1 MPDTL
6 LPIPTTDHFSVVRLT
21 RAWYVVALSS
31 ELGSK
36 PLGRTL
42 LGVPLVLFR
51 DSEGQASALLDR
63 CAHRNVP
70 LTEGRVVGDRLECG
84 YHGWQFDGG
93 GACRKIPGLC
103 ADRSGEQPG
112 QSVPC
117 YATREQ
123 DGLIWV
129 YGEADERPATEPY
142 ALPVVGEEG
151 YTTVRRV
158 VEVEASLH
166 ATLEN
171 ALDVPH
177 TAFLHRG
184 LFRGSGVTNTI
195 RAVVT
200 RTRDSV
206 QAEYLDEPRPTGV
219 AARLL
224 APGGGT
230 VTHFDRFLMP
240 SIAQVEYRLGHS
252 SHFLVTSCCTPV
264 HDFRTR
270 IHAVISFKLGLPG
283 WLVRPILTPI
293 AMQIFRQ
300 DARVLRLQS
309 DAVRRFGGERFS
321 STEIDVLGQQ
331 IWRLLRREE
340 KGHEVQDED
349 WRREIVLE
357 V

>member
-6 LPIPTTDHFSVVRLT
+6 LPMPATDHFSVVRLT
-21 RAWYVVALSS
+21 RAWYVVALSA
-31 ELGSK
+31 ELGRK

-42 LGVPLVLFR
+42 LGTPLVLYR
-51 DSEGQASALLDR
+51 DRAGQPSTLLDR

-70 LTEGRVVGDRLECG
+70 LTEGRVVGDHLECG
-84 YHGWQFDGG
+84 YHGWRYDASGSCHQV
-93 GACRKIPGLC
+93 PGLC
-103 ADRSGEQPG
+103 SERHG
-112 QSVPC
+112 QALGVPS
-117 YATREQ
+117 YKTMER

-129 YGEADERPATEPY
+129 WAEPDEDPGSEPY
-142 ALPVVGEEG
+142 ELPAVGTSG

-158 VEVEASLH
+158 VQVQASLH

-184 LFRGSGVTNTI
+184 LFRGSGATNLI

-200 RTRDSV
+200 RTSSSV
-206 QAEYLDEPRPTGV
+206 QAEYLDEPRPEGV

-240 SIAQVEYRLGHS
+240 SIAQVEYRLGES

-264 HDFRTR
+264 HDFTTR

-283 WLVRPILTPI
+283 WLVRPVLTPL
-293 AMQIFRQ
+293 AMRIFRQ
-300 DARVLRLQS
+300 DARILSLQTN
-309 DAVRRFGGERFS
+309 AIRRFGGERFA

-340 KGHEVQDED
+340 KGREGQDED
-349 WRREIVLE
+349 WRREITLE